1 MSNQLVPKKK
11 NKKFSGS
18 AKYDYVKV
26 KIMLEKH
33 YYIFSRFILSR
44 MLTLSQ
50 VSAQDSNKISLELK
64 KILVDNEILVIKQV
78 KYITYSRMNLKK
90 SCLP

>member
-1 MSNQLVPKKK
+1 MSLQTVPKKK

-26 KIMLEKH
+26 KIWLDKH

-50 VSAQDSNKISLELK
+50 VSSQDSNKISLELK
-64 KILVDNEILVIKQV
+64 KILVDNEILEIKQV
-78 KYITYSRMNLKK
+78 NFIY
-90 SCLP
+90 